1 MQKLAKSGSVVLQIK
16 INSTVLKILSLFCV
30 VLPQDKE
37 LALSFKQVFDVF
49 PQVHVVPVKL
59 AQ

>member
-16 INSTVLKILSLFCV
+16 ISTVLKILSLFCV

-37 LALSFKQVFDVF
+37 LALSFKQVFEFF
-49 PQVHVVPVKL
+49 PKYTL
-59 AQ
+59 YR

>member
-1 MQKLAKSGSVVLQIK
+1 MQKLAKSGSVVLQK
-16 INSTVLKILSLFCV
+16 ISTVLKILSLFCV

-37 LALSFKQVFDVF
+37 LALSFKQVSDVF

>member
-16 INSTVLKILSLFCV
+16 ISTVLKILSLFCV